1 MTRIH
6 QHVLAL
12 ALFAGVAGA
21 AAPAAAQT
29 VGYNVRTGDVWVDT
43 RLGEINQ
50 YGMRY
55 REPFV
60 DELVG
65 AYGAPRPLVVELLE
79 RRHWAPA
86 DVYYACAMAR
96 ALRLPCLD
104 VVREYDRAPGQGWG
118 AVAKRLG
125 IKPGS
130 PAFHALKNGTLASY
144 DRWGHPVTL
153 SPGVHIDLTAP
164 RGGGKG
170 NGKPA
175 KHGPA
180 GGHGGPAH
188 TSGKDRGG
196 HGNGHGN
203 GNGKGHGRKG

>member
-1 MTRIH
+1 MIRIR

-12 ALFAGVAGA
+12 ALLAGLAGVA
-21 AAPAAAQT
+21 APVAAQT
-29 VGYNVRTGDVWVDT
+29 VGYNIRTGDVWVDT

-50 YGMRY
+50 YGTRY
-55 REPFV
+55 REPFI

-65 AYGAPRPLVVELLE
+65 AYGAPRPLIVELLE

-104 VVREYDRAPGQGWG
+104 VVHEYDRAPGQGWG
-118 AVAKRLG
+118 AVAKRMG

-144 DRWGHPVTL
+144 GRWGHPVTL
-153 SPGVHIDLTAP
+153 ERNVHIDLGSP
-164 RGGGKG
+164 RTHGGGGK
-170 NGKPA
+170 A
-175 KHGPA
+175 HGPA
-180 GGHGGPAH
+180 KSHGPAK
-188 TSGKDRGG
+188 GKAGQDK
-196 HGNGHGN
+196 GNGHG
-203 GNGKGHGRKG
+203 GGHGKKG